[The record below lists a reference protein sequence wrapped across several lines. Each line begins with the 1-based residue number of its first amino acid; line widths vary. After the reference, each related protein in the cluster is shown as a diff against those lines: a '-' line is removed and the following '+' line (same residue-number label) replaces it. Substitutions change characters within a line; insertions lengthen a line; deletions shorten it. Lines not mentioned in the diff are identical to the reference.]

1 VKSSWTVKR
10 WLGVG
15 VVDFAIQA
23 AITLCAI
30 GIFVDQPGVRD
41 EPVVFGCLGLSVLVL
56 AIRRHFAMRRA
67 DFTEPSGETTAGQM
81 AELELRVS
89 ELEAAQHRVMDL
101 EERLDF
107 AERLL
112 SQRADQLLQGPP
124 AGA

>member
-1 VKSSWTVKR
+1 MTGGWQMKR
-10 WLGVG
+10 WLGIG
-15 VVDFAIQA
+15 FVDFAIQS

-41 EPVVFGCLGLSVLVL
+41 EVVVFGMLGISVLVL
-56 AIRRHFAMRRA
+56 AIRRHFALRRG
-67 DFTEPSGETTAGQM
+67 DLNEPLGDVAARQM
-81 AELELRVS
+81 AELEHRIS
-89 ELEAAQHRVMDL
+89 ELEAAQNRVMDL

-112 SQRADQLLQGPP
+112 SQRADQMLPGPP

>member
-1 VKSSWTVKR
+1 MKR
-10 WLGVG
+10 WRGIG
-15 VVDFAIQA
+15 FVDFAIQSA
-23 AITLCAI
+23 SPMCAI

-41 EPVVFGCLGLSVLVL
+41 EVVVFGMLGISVLVL
-56 AIRRHFAMRRA
+56 AIRRHFALRRG
-67 DFTEPSGETTAGQM
+67 DLNEPLGDVAVRQM

-89 ELEAAQHRVMDL
+89 ELEAAQNRVMDL

-112 SQRADQLLQGPP
+112 SQRADQMLPGPP